1 MKALLIIDYTNDFV
15 APEGPLTAGESA
27 EALAPR
33 LVELADE
40 FLANGDAVILPTD
53 LHVPND
59 PYHPETKL
67 YPAHNVADTP
77 GSDYYGVLADWV
89 AEHKDDDH
97 VWIYPKNRYS
107 SFANTDLDNYLRS
120 RDIKD
125 IHLTGVDTDIC
136 ILHTAV
142 DAYNLNYNITVHAD
156 GVASFTPTG
165 HRWALWHF
173 KNVLGA
179 TVTPDIDYNLD

>member
-27 EALAPR
+27 QALAPR

-77 GSDYYGVLADWV
+77 GRDYYGVLADWV

-97 VWIYPKNRYS
+97 VWIYPK
-107 SFANTDLDNYLRS
+107 
-120 RDIKD
+120 I
-125 IHLTGVDTDIC
+125 V
-136 ILHTAV
+136 TAV
-142 DAYNLNYNITVHAD
+142 LPTLIWITTSAHVT
-156 GVASFTPTG
+156 SRIFT
-165 HRWALWHF
+165 
-173 KNVLGA
+173 
-179 TVTPDIDYNLD
+179 